1 MSREVNEGF
10 HRSEIQSDIVVI
22 SFGEEEQS
30 GELAFTPTKRPPS
43 ECSRYVSSDH
53 VDKLSLRI
61 LLFFI
66 VMKRIYR
73 LFQVAKNG

>member
-22 SFGEEEQS
+22 SSGEEEQS
-30 GELAFTPTKRPPS
+30 GELVFTPTKRPPS
-43 ECSRYVSSDH
+43 ECSRYVPSDH

-61 LLFFI
+61 LLF
-66 VMKRIYR
+66 
-73 LFQVAKNG
+73 L